1 MPLTK
6 LQKEYLLSC
15 NHRWNVKTGAT
26 GSGKS
31 WIDYAVVIPK
41 RILACRGQG
50 AIVMLGNTRGT
61 LSRNILDPMRE
72 IWGESLVSGI
82 HSDSTAIL
90 FGRRVHVLG
99 ADNKKHVARIQG
111 MTIEYAYGDE
121 ITTWAEEV
129 FQMLKSRLRCEHS
142 YFDGTCN
149 PDSPMHWF
157 KTFLDSDLDILC
169 QKSTIDDNL
178 FLPAAF
184 VENLKKEYAGTVYY
198 QRFILGEWAAAE
210 GIIYRQFADSIA
222 ARDNHFLWDKN
233 INNKPFDLD
242 QNTFAKVCIG
252 VDFGGNGSAHAFVA
266 TGFFPGYKGVV
277 GLQSVRMDAKC
288 TTPEALNKQF
298 ESFCLSVLSAYGR
311 IDGIYCDSAEQVLIH
326 GLIAHLK
333 KAHLP
338 FLATKIH
345 NAAKIEINERIR
357 LTSMLI
363 GGGRFFY
370 TPEAETLKQAL
381 SSAMWDSKHT
391 EKDIRL
397 DNGTTDIDTL
407 DAFEYTIERDYK
419 RLVKLTA

>member
-1 MPLTK
+1 MSLTK

-15 NHRWNVKTGAT
+15 NHRWNIKTGAT

-41 RILACRGQG
+41 RIIACKGQG

-82 HSDSTAIL
+82 HSDSTATL
-90 FGRRVHVLG
+90 FGKRVHVLG

-121 ITTWAEEV
+121 ITTWSEEV

-169 QKSTIDDNL
+169 QKSTIDDNP

-198 QRFILGEWAAAE
+198 QRFILGEWALAQGVIYPMFSAEKHISDKIPEDGRYFISIDYGTYNPFSAGLWVLFNGTAYRIREYYYSGRASTPRTDEEYYKEVEALAGDLPIERIVIDPSASSFITCIKRHGRFSVKHANNEVLE
-210 GIIYRQFADSIA
+210 GIRNVASLLNAGKLLFSSACKDSI
-222 ARDNHFLWDKN
+222 REF
-233 INNKPFDLD
+233 
-242 QNTFAKVCIG
+242 
-252 VDFGGNGSAHAFVA
+252 
-266 TGFFPGYKGVV
+266 
-277 GLQSVRMDAKC
+277 
-288 TTPEALNKQF
+288 
-298 ESFCLSVLSAYGR
+298 
-311 IDGIYCDSAEQVLIH
+311 GIYSWDDKREEDSPIKENDH
-326 GLIAHLK
+326 
-333 KAHLP
+333 
-338 FLATKIH
+338 
-345 NAAKIEINERIR
+345 
-357 LTSMLI
+357 
-363 GGGRFFY
+363 
-370 TPEAETLKQAL
+370 
-381 SSAMWDSKHT
+381 AMD
-391 EKDIRL
+391 DIRYFV
-397 DNGTTDIDTL
+397 N
-407 DAFEYTIERDYK
+407 TIMRSYLHRGK
-419 RLVKLTA
+419 

>member
-121 ITTWAEEV
+121 ITTWSEEV

-157 KTFLDSDLDILC
+157 KTFWIV
-169 QKSTIDDNL
+169 I
-178 FLPAAF
+178 
-184 VENLKKEYAGTVYY
+184 
-198 QRFILGEWAAAE
+198 
-210 GIIYRQFADSIA
+210 
-222 ARDNHFLWDKN
+222 
-233 INNKPFDLD
+233 
-242 QNTFAKVCIG
+242 
-252 VDFGGNGSAHAFVA
+252 
-266 TGFFPGYKGVV
+266 
-277 GLQSVRMDAKC
+277 
-288 TTPEALNKQF
+288 
-298 ESFCLSVLSAYGR
+298 
-311 IDGIYCDSAEQVLIH
+311 
-326 GLIAHLK
+326 
-333 KAHLP
+333 
-338 FLATKIH
+338 
-345 NAAKIEINERIR
+345 
-357 LTSMLI
+357 
-363 GGGRFFY
+363 
-370 TPEAETLKQAL
+370 
-381 SSAMWDSKHT
+381 
-391 EKDIRL
+391 
-397 DNGTTDIDTL
+397 
-407 DAFEYTIERDYK
+407 
-419 RLVKLTA
+419 